1 MKGDSTMIRIGICDD
16 SSAFLQ
22 QTKFMID
29 HWDDGPHSI
38 ITELYE
44 DGDSL
49 IQSHTELP
57 FDIIFLDV
65 LMPLQNGIDVAKEIR
80 EKDQTVKIVF
90 LTSSP
95 EFALDSYSVKANNY
109 LLKPV
114 NPTVLFAC
122 LEDLLKDMAYKSEY
136 IHVKSVNAL
145 HKIMLSDIE
154 YIEAQNKHNLFHL
167 LSGQIIESTAPLYT
181 YEDKLTLENGFF
193 KCHRGYIV
201 NMTMIDTYTYNDIEM
216 HSKNRIPIS
225 RSNRKEFESV
235 YFSIIFGKAGEDR

>member
-1 MKGDSTMIRIGICDD
+1 MIRIGICDD

-29 HWDDGPHSI
+29 HWDDRPHNI
-38 ITELYE
+38 ITELFE
-44 DGDSL
+44 DGDAL
-49 IQSHTELP
+49 LEAHAELP
-57 FDIIFLDV
+57 FDILFLDIV
-65 LMPLQNGIDVAKEIR
+65 MPLQNGIDVARELR
-80 EKDQTVKIVF
+80 EKDQNVKIVF
-90 LTSSP
+90 LTSSA

-114 NPTVLFAC
+114 NPAVLFAC
-122 LEDLLKDMAYKSEY
+122 LEDLLKDMQSKNEY

-145 HKIMLSDIE
+145 HKIALSDIE
-154 YIEAQNKHNLFHL
+154 YIEAQNKHILFYL
-167 LSGQIIESTAPLYT
+167 ASGQIIESTSPLYT
-181 YEDKLTLENGFF
+181 YEEKLTLENGFF

-216 HSKNRIPIS
+216 HSKTRIPIS

-235 YFSIIFGKAGEDR
+235 YFSIIFGKAGDDR